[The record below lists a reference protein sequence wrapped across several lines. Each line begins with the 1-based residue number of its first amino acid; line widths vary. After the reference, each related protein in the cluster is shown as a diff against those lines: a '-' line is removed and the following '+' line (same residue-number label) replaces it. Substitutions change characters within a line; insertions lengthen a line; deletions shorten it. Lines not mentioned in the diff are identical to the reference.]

1 MKKLFTIFLVF
12 IISVRLYSQNPCTN
26 CPSNNGDTTLYDV
39 ITLDSRASQF
49 EYVPGQILVKF
60 KDEVSLVL
68 GKTNGYVTVGVP
80 SIDEIMQKY
89 KVTAIEK
96 VFPQEKKKIE
106 KKFLKSFNGYEFEV
120 PSLHNIYKLQCDS
133 LTFIFDAIRE
143 LNENENVVYAEPNY
157 IYSIIESEPLSPPLN
172 EAEMKEW
179 LKENPLKVYS
189 PKELFPQSTTLPLST
204 DVVTPNDPLYNE
216 QWGIPATQIN
226 QVWSTVTGDTTQL
239 IAILDT
245 GVDWLHPDLQNKI
258 WINSLEIPD
267 NGIDDDG
274 NGFIDDIRGWDFIN
288 NDNNPMDDNTHGT
301 HVAGIAAAEANNGI
315 GIAGVNWGAKIMAI
329 KVFQSSGR
337 GDAAKITQGIIYAMN
352 KGANVINM
360 SFGSYARSLTM
371 ENALANAYGTAT
383 LVAAAGN
390 DTKCIGPGMFCA
402 RFYPAAISYV
412 LGIEATTQSG
422 LAGFSN
428 YDQDGPV
435 FSQYEELNNYELRA
449 PGVSILSLIPN
460 GGYRVYNGTSMAAPL
475 VSGAVSLYQKQFT
488 GQSQELMWGNLI
500 NTINLH
506 LQLANAM
513 TVQAKPVLWFVSHKI
528 VDTLDGDGDGR
539 TDAGE
544 TIELWFEVRNTWGQA
559 DSVWVGIEFSEFED
573 TTTASIIKDKAFIG
587 SISPYARRTNEFNT
601 LRIHINPNVVHDRDI
616 AFSSKLWYMGSID
629 TIKQQIILN
638 IENGEELSGVMDSI
652 MVLTPDKLWLVNK
665 PFRVGA
671 NGKLYISPGT
681 KVYIRGGN
689 YIYVNG
695 KIIAKG
701 SKDSLI
707 EFTSYNGIGS
717 GIKRDTRPLTPDSLI
732 YCYFYNIGTP
742 YWNDYWG
749 YGSCLIENCTF
760 ENILQSLNFL
770 HDFIK
775 GVNIIKNSIFRYINN
790 IKPFSTY
797 SLTIMENNNIY
808 NVKLIDYPSGLLDNK
823 RIRYNNFVNASVNF
837 HLETSNKDIRK
848 NNLIKSHFI
857 SFGGN
862 MDLIN
867 IPYNY
872 WGKSNGG
879 YEEQIYDFWEDP
891 SLPLANPFPLL
902 SIPDDSAHGIVWK
915 VLVNGKDAQE
925 EFVEPLGVG
934 THRFDVYF
942 NRPMD
947 INYPP
952 KLTFGVREPYTQ
964 HAVVD
969 SASWSPDSTVWTA
982 YYTVKLYTGDGINR
996 IRVEGARDTEG
1007 FEIPIE
1013 DQRFEFL
1020 IDAAGSASEDFQAT
1034 AGLGRVTLEWSNP
1047 DPAFIPDVLGYNMY
1061 RFEHINDSTLTE
1073 PILINSSLIT
1083 DTIYTDFNVIP
1094 NKKYYYYYK
1103 IVRTNF
1109 DETDSSKIVSSIPF
1123 TASIGDANGDLS
1135 INILDITT
1143 IISFIL
1149 SQNPQPFIFE
1159 AADVNQDG
1167 QVNILDVVGVVN
1179 IIMGNVPK
1187 FAAISNKPKISFDT
1201 KTAYIE
1207 NGEGLAGL
1215 QFKLVGK
1222 NLGNSTVIT
1231 GEAARGME
1239 LSYNTIG
1246 DTMYV
1251 VIYSF
1256 KNQTIKNSEKE
1267 ILFKLSQGYFKELKE
1282 VMGSNLKG
1290 EKVEISLINDGEIIP
1305 KEYHLYQ
1312 NYPNPFNSTTIIR
1325 YALPNPGDVELTIYN
1340 ILGQKVW
1347 DYKTSHQQPGY
1358 YEITWN
1364 GHNNSGHLVST
1375 GVYIYRIKADKYVSQ
1390 KKMLLL
1396 K

>member
-12 IISVRLYSQNPCTN
+12 IISVKLYSQNPCTN

-89 KVTAIEK
+89 KVTAIDK

-189 PKELFPQSTTLPLST
+189 LNELFPQSTTLPLST

-226 QVWSTVTGDTTQL
+226 QVWSTVTGDTTQV

-258 WINSLEIPD
+258 WINPLEIPD

-288 NDNNPMDDNTHGT
+288 NDNNPMDDNSHGT

-360 SFGSYARSLTM
+360 SFGSFVRSLTM
-371 ENALANAYGTAT
+371 EEALANAYATAI

-390 DTKCIGPGMFCA
+390 NGIPINEY

-412 LGIEATTQSG
+412 LGIEATNQVG

-428 YDQDGPV
+428 YDDDGPV
-435 FSQYEELNNYELRA
+435 FSRYEELNNYELRA
-449 PGVSILSLIPN
+449 PGAGILSLIPN

-475 VSGAVSLYQKQFT
+475 VSGAVSLYQKQFP

-513 TVQAKPVLWFVSHKI
+513 TVQAKPVLWFVSHTI

-573 TTTASIIKDKAFIG
+573 TTTASITKDKAFIG

-601 LRIHINPNVVHDRDI
+601 LRIQINPNVVHDRDI
-616 AFSSKLWYMGSID
+616 VFFSKLWYTGSTD
-629 TIKQQIILN
+629 TIKQRIVLTV
-638 IENGEELSGVMDSI
+638 ENGKELSGVIDSTL
-652 MVLTPDKLWLVNK
+652 VLTPDKLWLVNES
-665 PFRVGA
+665 FRVGY
-671 NGKLYISPGT
+671 NGHLIIKPGT
-681 KVYIRGGN
+681 KIIIYPGRYISVKGKVTAIGTIDSLIHIRGGGIVRDGISN
-689 YIYVNG
+689 YNHNSTYKYV
-695 KIIAKG
+695 
-701 SKDSLI
+701 
-707 EFTSYNGIGS
+707 
-717 GIKRDTRPLTPDSLI
+717 R
-732 YCYFYNIGTP
+732 
-742 YWNDYWG
+742 
-749 YGSCLIENCTF
+749 F
-760 ENILQSLNFL
+760 ENSGLAM
-770 HDFIK
+770 
-775 GVNIIKNSIFRYINN
+775 GV
-790 IKPFSTY
+790 
-797 SLTIMENNNIY
+797 LGHG
-808 NVKLIDYPSGLLDNK
+808 DYPSVYNCYFIEGFCAGINNFINNVFYFGDFGGAPIGSLGGPIIGSIKKNNFYKTITRIGWAGGPENKFNNFCLTPMGLLGTDSVSFTHQYNSFISPTEGLWASYMFQGDIQYFRNQYWGTIDNK
-823 RIRYNNFVNASVNF
+823 KIRRM
-837 HLETSNKDIRK
+837 I
-848 NNLIKSHFI
+848 I
-857 SFGGN
+857 
-862 MDLIN
+862 
-867 IPYNY
+867 
-872 WGKSNGG
+872 
-879 YEEQIYDFWEDP
+879 DFWSSP
-891 SLPLANPFPLL
+891 TLPLIVFEPKLL
-902 SIPDDSAHGIVWK
+902 APPDSCHGLVWK
-915 VLVNGKDAQE
+915 VLVNGKDAQDE
-925 EFVEPLGVG
+925 YVEPLGVG

-1179 IIMGNVPK
+1179 IIMGNVSK
-1187 FAAISNKPKISFDT
+1187 FAAISNKPKISFDS

-1222 NLGNSTVIT
+1222 NLGNSTLIT

-1256 KNQTIKNSEKE
+1256 KNQTIKNNEKE

-1347 DYKTSHQQPGY
+1347 DYKTNHQQPGY